1 MAVSTACSRAEQP
14 VRIIHLT
21 DTHLFASADGL
32 LQDVNT
38 RASLES
44 VVSDVGARAWPADFV
59 AATGDIS
66 HDEPAAAYDAFR
78 DILAP
83 LATPVYCVPGNHDLR
98 EIMADTVSGPPFH
111 YCESLT
117 LGNWHIVGID
127 SCKAGAAS
135 GRVGETELG
144 RLAHELSE
152 TDRPYTAVCL
162 HHPPLPMQ
170 SRWLDAVGLEDADAF
185 LEVVAAAGNVRAVL
199 FGHVHQ
205 AFDEIRGQARIIG
218 TPSTC
223 AQFLPQSEIFA
234 LDRRPPAY
242 RRVSL
247 MPDGRV
253 DTELFWIDGDE

>member
-1 MAVSTACSRAEQP
+1 VAVSSAGSRAEQP

-21 DTHLFASADGL
+21 DTHLFAAADGR

-44 VVSDVGARAWPADFV
+44 VVSDVGARAWPADLV

-66 HDEPAAAYDAFR
+66 HDEPAGAYEAFR

-98 EIMADTVSGPPFH
+98 AVMADTVSRPPFH

-117 LGNWHIVGID
+117 LGNWHIVGVD
-127 SCKAGAAS
+127 SCKTDAAS
-135 GRVGETELG
+135 GRVDQAELD
-144 RLAHELSE
+144 RLARELRE
-152 TDRPYTAVCL
+152 TDRPHAAVCL

-170 SRWLDAVGLEDADAF
+170 SRWLDAVGLENADAF
-185 LEVVAAAGNVRAVL
+185 LDVLAAAGNVRAVL

-205 AFDEIRGQARIIG
+205 AFDEVRGTARIIG

-223 AQFLPQSEIFA
+223 AQFLPQSETFA

-247 MPDGRV
+247 LPDGRV